1 MKKRAILKR
10 IIIVLSVFLC
20 TEACAFIYLVTSEDS
35 NYTRSLN
42 LGNKYILSEDYDD
55 AIKAFTKAIAIDEK
69 KEDAYIGRGDAYR
82 AKGDYASAW
91 EDYAKAQDLSG
102 DSNLLRDRIGA
113 TDIAVVDENGQGVD
127 GATVRLKGNS
137 HSYEFVTDSTGHI
150 VEPIF
155 PETYK
160 VKAVKDEYESIE
172 TEISAEKGGFVAN
185 PIQLDIGNKAIE
197 ALFNDFLSQKES
209 MYGKTC
215 TFTVVRNSDAV
226 NNESPYTRNWEG
238 LSAGLVLGYSV
249 EDFDDDNED
258 ELLLITL
265 VDDYRL
271 QLEMYEIINKEV
283 TLADVN
289 NLDTGTSYGSVAL
302 PCGRDSQ
309 QKICGLLSAFVTD
322 SNHRIYL
329 QSSEPGL
336 LADGWET
343 YIVSTEYKNNM
354 FSDYKSS
361 HAIGSSIED
370 SIPDK
375 VQELL
380 DMGVPNIDYDVYNN
394 IFYRLAPLIDCFDG
408 GVHEILHAEQYTTTV
423 EKENSI
429 TQKIET
435 ETLFATKDGEISE
448 PPEYTESEQ
457 ESNAQAVSVD
467 DFVNGF
473 WMSLDELLAMF
484 GEPDSSYTHRFQYY
498 YDFENIECLGNNG
511 RLSCRVGEDNMV
523 YSVVWHSYELNQD
536 LFNSLVGKANER
548 ITMTPNPHAEDS
560 LISVIGQMDNNE
572 IFITYSEAESTTS
585 IQWSYV

>member
-1 MKKRAILKR
+1 
-10 IIIVLSVFLC
+10 
-20 TEACAFIYLVTSEDS
+20 
-35 NYTRSLN
+35 
-42 LGNKYILSEDYDD
+42 
-55 AIKAFTKAIAIDEK
+55 
-69 KEDAYIGRGDAYR
+69 
-82 AKGDYASAW
+82 
-91 EDYAKAQDLSG
+91 
-102 DSNLLRDRIGA
+102 
-113 TDIAVVDENGQGVD
+113 
-127 GATVRLKGNS
+127 
-137 HSYEFVTDSTGHI
+137 
-150 VEPIF
+150 
-155 PETYK
+155 
-160 VKAVKDEYESIE
+160 
-172 TEISAEKGGFVAN
+172 
-185 PIQLDIGNKAIE
+185 
-197 ALFNDFLSQKES
+197 

-226 NNESPYTRNWEG
+226 NNESPYTRKWEG

-354 FSDYKSS
+354 FTDYKSS

-380 DMGVPNIDYDVYNN
+380 DMGVPNIDYDVYDN

-457 ESNAQAVSVD
+457 ESNAQAVSVEN
-467 DFVNGF
+467 FVNGF

-484 GEPDSSYTHRFQYY
+484 GEPDSSYIHRFQYY

-511 RLSCRVGEDNMV
+511 SLSCRVGEDNMV

-548 ITMTPNPHAEDS
+548 ITMTPNPHAEDP
-560 LISVIGQMDNNE
+560 LNSVMGQKDNNE
-572 IFITYSEAESTTS
+572 IYITYSEAESTTS
-585 IQWSYV
+585 IQWSHV